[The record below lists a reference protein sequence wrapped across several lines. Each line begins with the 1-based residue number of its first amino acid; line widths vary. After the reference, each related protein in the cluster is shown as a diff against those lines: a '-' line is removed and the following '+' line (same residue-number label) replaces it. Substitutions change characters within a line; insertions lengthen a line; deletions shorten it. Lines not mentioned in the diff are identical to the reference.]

1 LKKKV
6 LITGG
11 LGYLGGRL
19 AASLNENK
27 NISIRLSA
35 RNRTKA
41 VPKWTQGLEIIKFDF
56 EESDNHKALCE
67 NIDVI
72 IHLAALN
79 AKDSLSSPKRA
90 KAINV
95 GGTEKLVR
103 AAVMAG
109 VTRFIY
115 VSTTHVYGA
124 NLHGLIDETQKPKPS
139 NPYAETHFQ
148 AEQIVAN
155 ETGIDGVI
163 LRLSNVVGPPSDP
176 NANCW
181 SLIANDLCRAAIT
194 SKKLEL
200 SGSGQDFRDF
210 ICMTDV
216 LRIILSIVNIDPRK
230 LLYQH
235 YNVASG
241 HSISTLTLA
250 KKIAERAEAMFGQK
264 LVILNKKT
272 ADSQGHHNPIFSNLR
287 LKGLGY
293 SMFRGIIGE
302 LDSTLKFCSEVFSAE

>member
-1 LKKKV
+1 MKKKV

-19 AASLNENK
+19 ATCLNENK

-90 KAINV
+90 RAINV
-95 GGTEKLVR
+95 DGTEKLVR
-103 AAVMAG
+103 AAVRAG
-109 VTRFIY
+109 VARFIY
-115 VSTTHVYGA
+115 ISTTHVYGTK
-124 NLHGLIDETQKPKPS
+124 LHGRIDETQEPKPS
-139 NPYAETHFQ
+139 NPYAETHFH
-148 AEQIVAN
+148 AERIVAK
-155 ETGIDGVI
+155 ETGIEGVI

-181 SLIANDLCRAAIT
+181 SLVANDLCRAAIT

-210 ICMTDV
+210 VCMTDV
-216 LRIILSIVNIDPRK
+216 LRIISLIVNIDPRD
-230 LLYQH
+230 LMHQH

-241 HSISTLTLA
+241 HSISTLSLA

-264 LVILNKKT
+264 LVILNKK
-272 ADSQGHHNPIFSNLR
+272 AAHSHGHNNPIFSNLR

-293 SMFRGIIGE
+293 RMFRDIIGE
-302 LDSTLKFCSEVFSAE
+302 LDSTLKFCSEVFPAE